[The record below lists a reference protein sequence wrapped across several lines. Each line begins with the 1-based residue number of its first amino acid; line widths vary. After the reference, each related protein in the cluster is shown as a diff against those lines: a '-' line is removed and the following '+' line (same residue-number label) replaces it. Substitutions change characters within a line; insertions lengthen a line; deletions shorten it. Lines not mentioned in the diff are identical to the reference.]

1 MKRASHKTYV
11 SGRKLEQYQ
20 QERGRQISLEV
31 EQQQKKDSVLVVGQL
46 SLIQEMPDEEGT
58 LKEIDSLIL
67 KSGAL
72 EADGD
77 MKMAAVEEQKESV
90 KKKIVA
96 AEESDEDEN
105 ASAEDLDSD
114 ELEDEIQ
121 DNVGELLQQQ

>member
-20 QERGRQISLEV
+20 QERGRQISLQV
-31 EQQQKKDSVLVVGQL
+31 EQQQKKDSVLAVGQL

-121 DNVGELLQQQ
+121 DNVGELL